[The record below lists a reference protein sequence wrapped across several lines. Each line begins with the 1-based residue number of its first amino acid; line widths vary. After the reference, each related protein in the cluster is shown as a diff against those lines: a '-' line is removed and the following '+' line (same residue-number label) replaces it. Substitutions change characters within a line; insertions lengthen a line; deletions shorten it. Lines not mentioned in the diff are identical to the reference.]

1 MPCYDPTEGG
11 SRGILHLSRPG
22 SGQGVG
28 IIPDI
33 LLSFENSLS
42 LLSGEQG
49 L

>member
-1 MPCYDPTEGG
+1 MIPLRVGQEESFIYLG
-11 SRGILHLSRPG
+11 RGLDRVS
-22 SGQGVG
+22 G